1 MDKFAIVKINN
12 AQYKVTEGMELD
24 IQKITGEAGDKLTF
38 NEVLLLSE
46 KGDTKVGTPTVS
58 KSIVTAE
65 LMTQKLGPKINM
77 LTYKAK
83 ARSRR
88 RIGHRQP
95 LTTIK
100 ITTIK

>member
-1 MDKFAIVKINN
+1 VDKFAIVKINN

-24 IQKITGEAGDKLTF
+24 IQKIAGEKGDKLTF
-38 NEVLLLSE
+38 DEVLLISN
-46 KGDTKVGTPTVS
+46 KGETKVGTPTVE
-58 KSIVTAE
+58 KSVIKAE
-65 LMTQKLGPKINM
+65 LVTQKLGPKISM

-100 ITTIK
+100 ITSIK